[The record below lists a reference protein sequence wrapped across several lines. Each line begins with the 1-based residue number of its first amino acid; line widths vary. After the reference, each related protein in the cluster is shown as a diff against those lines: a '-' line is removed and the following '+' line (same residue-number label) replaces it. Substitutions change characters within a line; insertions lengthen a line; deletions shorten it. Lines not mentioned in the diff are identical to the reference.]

1 MGLLWLH
8 AHDLAA
14 VHLNSGKAATTPA
27 ATRPAPLAH
36 RNMALFRTFI
46 SALLCACAA
55 RAFVQPRPLRAS
67 TGTALSAAGGVD
79 RRSAL
84 GLALVVLAPGA
95 ASAASQ
101 YQKIEAP
108 TAEWEAAEKRA
119 EEFRKRQR
127 ELAAT
132 FNGYFDAFSA
142 ASSDET
148 VIENL
153 NKMTLFIENMG
164 GLPQGITS
172 RQVVSR
178 CRAKKSDFLQSGK
191 WGTPAEIAYQGLTG
205 VMRKLSLP
213 L

>member
-1 MGLLWLH
+1 
-8 AHDLAA
+8 
-14 VHLNSGKAATTPA
+14 
-27 ATRPAPLAH
+27 
-36 RNMALFRTFI
+36 MALFRTFI

-191 WGTPAEIAYQGLTG
+191 WGTPAEIAYGRHAQALAAPVGAEAAIPRAGEPGRPRGRRGGRTA
-205 VMRKLSLP
+205 P
-213 L
+213 LRAAPRARL